1 MPSAV
6 PDSPLSDGP
15 APEPGWLDDLALR
28 ARLVRGEAGAADELL
43 ARTLDDVY
51 AFVHHRV
58 GADRARAED
67 VVQETF
73 LTGLERIA
81 SYAGD
86 ASLATWLCGIAR
98 NKLHAARRDDA
109 RGGRAR
115 SLEDALASADPEID
129 RILAEVARE
138 EIPEALLEREE
149 TRTLVGATL
158 SSLPPEYRRAL
169 LAKYV
174 DGASVDEIAVRE
186 KKSAKAAE
194 STLTRARVAF
204 ARVFELLAKRRG
216 GVA

>member
-1 MPSAV
+1 MSTPPVARADSAE
-6 PDSPLSDGP
+6 
-15 APEPGWLDDLALR
+15 PEPGWADDVALR
-28 ARLVRGEAGAADELL
+28 VRIVRGDAGAADELL

-58 GADRARAED
+58 GADRQRAED

-81 SYAGD
+81 SFAGES
-86 ASLATWLCGIAR
+86 SLATWLCGIAK
-98 NKLHAARRDDA
+98 NKLREARRGDG
-109 RGGRAR
+109 RGR

-129 RILAEVARE
+129 RILADVARAP
-138 EIPEALLEREE
+138 IPEELLEREE
-149 TRTLVGATL
+149 TRALVGATL

-174 DGASVDEIAVRE
+174 DGRSVNEIAERE
-186 KKSAKAAE
+186 KKTPKAAE

-204 ARVFELLAKRRG
+204 ARVFELLAKQRG